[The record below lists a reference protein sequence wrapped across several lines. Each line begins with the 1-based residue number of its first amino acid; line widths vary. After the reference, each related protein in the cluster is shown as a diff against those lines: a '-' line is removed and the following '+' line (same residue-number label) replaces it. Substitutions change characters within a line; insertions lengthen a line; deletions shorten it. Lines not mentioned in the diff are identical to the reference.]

1 MTARL
6 AIFFGLAAASLLA
19 LAGCG
24 SRKES
29 DPGDGDEEAGLEL
42 AIAAPMMVD
51 PELTTRNLA
60 NAAIAGGGPPTI
72 VLPPIARS
80 PEDIAD
86 AKAEAD
92 RMVGGSGGS
101 LPASRG
107 EVEPALRDAVTAL
120 QRANLIG
127 PTASTCAA
135 KSDYAL
141 GWSLRLPES
150 LPIYPRGNLT
160 EAAGSDRDGCS
171 LRVVRFLTPVDP
183 ESVMAFYNARAAK
196 AGFAPRYRS
205 DESTFQLRGGKGTG
219 EFAVQARKREDGL
232 TQADIAVNG
241 I

>member
-24 SRKES
+24 SREKS
-29 DPGDGDEEAGLEL
+29 DPSDGDEEAGLEL

-51 PELTTRNLA
+51 PDLTTRNLA

-72 VLPPIARS
+72 VLPPISRRQ
-80 PEDIAD
+80 EDIAA

-92 RMVGGSGGS
+92 RLVGGSVGH
-101 LPASRG
+101 LPEAEG
-107 EVEPALRDAVTAL
+107 AVDPALRDAVTAL
-120 QRANLIG
+120 QRATAVG
-127 PTASTCAA
+127 PAASNCAA
-135 KSDYAL
+135 KADYAL
-141 GWSLRLPES
+141 GWSLRLPMS

-171 LRVVRFLTPVDP
+171 LRAVRFLTPVDP

-196 AGFAPRYRS
+196 AGFAPSYRS
-205 DESTFQLRGGKGTG
+205 DETTFQLRGGKGTG

-232 TQADIAVNG
+232 TEADIAVNG

>member
-6 AIFFGLAAASLLA
+6 AIFSGLAAASLLA

-42 AIAAPMMVD
+42 AVAAPMMVD
-51 PELTTRNLA
+51 PDLTTRNLA

-80 PEDIAD
+80 PEDIAA

-92 RMVGGSGGS
+92 RLVGGSAGF
-101 LPASRG
+101 LPEAESA
-107 EVEPALRDAVTAL
+107 VDPALRDAVTAL
-120 QRANLIG
+120 QRASAAG
-127 PTASTCAA
+127 PAASACAMKA
-135 KSDYAL
+135 DYAL

-205 DESTFQLRGGKGTG
+205 DDTTYQLRGGKGTG
-219 EFAVQARKREDGL
+219 AFAVQARKREDGL
-232 TQADIAVNG
+232 TEADIAVNG